1 MKAACLHD
9 LSINIA
15 NAPESLSKPAVP
27 VFDGEEV
34 VGWIVPKGTVLEG
47 EQALIRAM
55 HGQAEPVDEE
65 CAKACGMSPE
75 QLSRAQR
82 SNLGAERGIRGKK
95 DNDLFMAG
103 VIDGYGPG
111 STDEK
116 PIYLPGK
123 NYQKWLDAKAA
134 AASKEEDI

>member
-15 NAPESLSKPAVP
+15 TAPESLSKPAVP
-27 VFDGEEV
+27 VFEGEEV
-34 VGWIVPKGTVLEG
+34 VAWIVPKGTVLEG
-47 EQALIRAM
+47 EQALIRVS

-65 CAKACGMSPE
+65 CAKACGLSSE

-82 SNLGAERGIRGKK
+82 TNLGAERGIRGKK
-95 DNDLFMAG
+95 DHDLFMAG
-103 VIDGYGPG
+103 VIDGYAPG

-123 NYQKWLDAKAA
+123 QWDRYQAALKAK
-134 AASKEEDI
+134 KEADDE